1 MPFLNVDPASKVY
14 AIKWRMGHYGA
25 ASAKPERGWCN
36 NRNFQHLDKGPYN
49 SYGASPKVKTV
60 KKTINKSTGKTSYSG
75 TPALKA
81 SQPYP
86 QDFN

>member
-1 MPFLNVDPASKVY
+1 MPFLNVGPASKVY

-25 ASAKPERGWCN
+25 DSAKPERGWCN

-60 KKTINKSTGKTSYSG
+60 IKTINKNGKVSYSG
-75 TPALKA
+75 TPALKKT
-81 SQPYP
+81 QPHP